1 MLFTLVAVVFTWPL
15 AANLTGVPA
24 GDAFVFTHCFW
35 LYKKALVAFQNP
47 FFTNYIFY
55 PEGVNLAFQSGT
67 FGNFLLTLPVT
78 LLAGP
83 AAGVNVSYLM
93 TLVLAAWF
101 THLLV
106 YRITGDLLASLAAA
120 FIYSFSFMHT
130 GHGVGHLNISSFHC
144 LPAVLYALYRT
155 FAARSWRWPVVAGIF
170 CGLTVLTDQLHTILV
185 AGACTA
191 VFFWCLRNRLLL
203 ALPIRG
209 ILLRFT
215 LIAVIG
221 LAIAS
226 PYLVALFSFMGRGS
240 APLEQGI
247 FDRGGANVFAADL
260 LGFVMHP
267 AGYGIFAKQFR
278 ELFPGFGNPQ
288 PFLGVVVMLLLL
300 WQALS
305 RRGGTLV
312 KCLWISAGITFV
324 LSLGPTLHIGGR
336 WQWGSDGSFIR
347 LPYFYF
353 AKLPLFA
360 QIRTPDRF
368 HIATSFAVAL
378 LVAFALISLRK
389 YLADRVT
396 EKSAKIIV
404 AGIMLLMAAEYLPPA
419 GVAHQ
424 VPDSKV
430 LRMIGKEPDNAPLL
444 WLPLSRSSSFAR
456 NGMESS
462 IKAMYYQTI
471 HEKPILNGLISR
483 VSSEQLE
490 FNHPVLDMLVEA
502 GNLDRQRVAGGTPI
516 FEPGELDQVCSDAM
530 RKRPL
535 WSELRKAYGFRHIV
549 VQKPFDQPGWATS
562 KYVEC
567 LTGQSL
573 VEELQGGIS
582 SINLRQG
589 EQTWK

>member
-1 MLFTLVAVVFTWPL
+1 MLFTLVSVVFTWPL
-15 AANLTGVPA
+15 AANLNGVPA

-35 LYKKALVAFQNP
+35 LYKKALIAFQNP

-83 AAGVNVSYLM
+83 VAGVNISFLL
-93 TLVLAAWF
+93 TFVLASWF
-101 THLLV
+101 TYLLV

-130 GHGVGHLNISSFHC
+130 GHGVSHLNISSIHC
-144 LPAVLYALYRT
+144 LPAVLYALFRT
-155 FAARSWRWPVVAGIF
+155 FEVRSWGWPVVAGIF
-170 CGLTVLTDQLHTILV
+170 SGLTVLTDQLQTILV
-185 AGACTA
+185 AGASTA
-191 VFFWCLRNRLLL
+191 AFIWCLRNRRLL
-203 ALPIRG
+203 AFPIGG
-209 ILLRFT
+209 ILARFV

-226 PYLVALFSFMGRGS
+226 PYLVALFSFMDKGS

-267 AGYGIFAKQFR
+267 AGYGIFAKQFH

-300 WQALS
+300 WQAVS
-305 RRGGTLV
+305 RRGGVIV

-336 WQWGSDGSFIR
+336 WQWGGDGSFIK
-347 LPYFYF
+347 LPYFYI

-368 HIATSFAVAL
+368 HIVTSFAIAF

-389 YLADRVT
+389 YLADRFSP
-396 EKSAKIIV
+396 KAGWIILGGV
-404 AGIMLLMAAEYLPPA
+404 MLLMVAEYLPPR

-424 VPDSKV
+424 VPDSEM
-430 LRMIGKEPDNAPLL
+430 LRTIGKEPDKAPLL
-444 WLPLSRSSSFAR
+444 WLPLSRASSFAR

-462 IKAMYYQTI
+462 VKAMYYQTI
-471 HEKPILNGLISR
+471 HGKPILNGLISR

-502 GNLDRQRVAGGTPI
+502 GNLDRQRVAGGTPT

-530 RKRPL
+530 RMRPL
-535 WSELRKAYGFRHIV
+535 WSDLRKVYGFRHIV
-549 VQKPFDQPGWATS
+549 VQKPFDQPGWATN
-562 KYVEC
+562 KYIEC

-582 SINLRQG
+582 YINLL
-589 EQTWK
+589 